1 MFGIGRKKKEIEKSK
16 KEIQKVGGLLRTN
29 DLFKEELEAFSSDLF
44 VINFGFFTVEETLWN
59 VSQCAYS
66 VDIELITYNDVEDP
80 SPSKIDMDFVVDDAL
95 DDLEYENDKNVD
107 VMRYIN
113 DTYYDFA
120 VAEIRKNLMMY
131 IETYYKNLFKK
142 IESGMLEF
150 ELNVKKIDVF
160 QKYNIQ
166 F

>member
-1 MFGIGRKKKEIEKSK
+1 MFGIGRKKKEIEK
-16 KEIQKVGGLLRTN
+16 VGGLLKTN
-29 DLFKEELEAFSSDLF
+29 DLVKEELDTFSSELF

-80 SPSKIDMDFVVDDAL
+80 SNSKIDMDFFVDDAL
-95 DDLEYENDKNVD
+95 DDLEYENDKNID
-107 VMRYIN
+107 AMRYIN
-113 DTYYDFA
+113 DTYYDYA
-120 VAEIRKNLMMY
+120 VSLIRRNLMMY
-131 IETYYKNLFKK
+131 IETYYKNLFNE
-142 IESGMLEF
+142 IESGRLEF
-150 ELNVKKIDVF
+150 DLNVRKIDVF